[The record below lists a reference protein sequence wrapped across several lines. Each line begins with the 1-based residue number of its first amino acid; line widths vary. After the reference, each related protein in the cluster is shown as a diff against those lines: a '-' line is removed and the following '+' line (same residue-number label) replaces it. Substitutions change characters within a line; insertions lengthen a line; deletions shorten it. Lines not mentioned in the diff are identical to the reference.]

1 MGPTGEVFTERDM
14 RRLLAA
20 GQGRYAVRVRDGSG
34 RVGVGSAGH
43 RHRDDLERWVEAV
56 DGFARAVLG

>member
-1 MGPTGEVFTERDM
+1 M
-14 RRLLAA
+14 RA
-20 GQGRYAVRVRDGSG
+20 SG

-56 DGFARAVLG
+56 DAVAGTVLG